1 MPDGFVAGTAVP
13 SFGRSLDGKR
23 YTVAASNPSQ
33 WSNSSAKWNRNRLN
47 YWATTIN
54 LCIDVHR
61 WIVNDCEIESC
72 NRTELSP
79 LFLRF
84 CPAKTFGYKWSRWWW
99 SCFVSASKISWRSRK
114 HFPPSQWGT
123 HSGLS
128 SYVQFSRLPA
138 LDRVWRCMK
147 TKSVS
152 PVCFKSVMSFGTCT
166 ILWHFHV
173 IRRENRNL
181 WFLDVSCI
189 VEYSDLESRLSFKVA
204 LIRRKI
210 QLEELPH
217 RSLSTDAMSFPF
229 GD

>member
-1 MPDGFVAGTAVP
+1 MI
-13 SFGRSLDGKR
+13 
-23 YTVAASNPSQ
+23 
-33 WSNSSAKWNRNRLN
+33 
-47 YWATTIN
+47 IN
-54 LCIDVHR
+54 VHR
-61 WIVNDCEIESC
+61 WIVNDCEIAETESC

-79 LFLRF
+79 MFLRF
-84 CPAKTFGYKWSRWWW
+84 CLAKTFGYKWSRWWW

-114 HFPPSQWGT
+114 HLPPSQWGT

-128 SYVQFSRLPA
+128 SYVQFSRLPS

-166 ILWHFHV
+166 ILWQFHV
-173 IRRENRNL
+173 IRRENSKL

-189 VEYSDLESRLSFKVA
+189 VEYSDLESCLSFKFA
-204 LIRRKI
+204 LIRRKN

-217 RSLSTDAMSFPF
+217 RSLLTIWCYVIPIRRLAPSSMFDFKAAHVNVYSIWSTKPTKKRLPCMVP
-229 GD
+229 